1 MDKTWTRARVADR
14 LELAADVMKSAP
26 DVKPQGYF
34 NSWPVYLS
42 TWADQVGQEPRS
54 RRPLPSARMITE
66 ADEAMLWLRWVEK
79 DIGQLLWAR
88 ANRKPW
94 KGICWEH
101 GVSRATA
108 NRRFEFGLAVI
119 ALHLNGRV
127 VPQKRSMD
135 FVIAQVS

>member
-66 ADEAMLWLRWVEK
+66 ADEALLWLRWR
-79 DIGQLLWAR
+79 LWRRGGFGNRVAR
-88 ANRKPW
+88 LSLRLETRW
-94 KGICWEH
+94 
-101 GVSRATA
+101 
-108 NRRFEFGLAVI
+108 RRRLR
-119 ALHLNGRV
+119 L
-127 VPQKRSMD
+127 
-135 FVIAQVS
+135 